1 MVVSVLLNTTVHSV
15 LQADIDPKRSHTHRV
30 IETKVKIEVDNM
42 RYHSETTEE
51 IREIRTEG
59 I

>member
-1 MVVSVLLNTTVHSV
+1 MAISVLLNTTVHLI
-15 LQADIDPKRSHTHRV
+15 LQANRDPKRSHTYRV
-30 IETKVKIEVDNM
+30 LKAKVKLEVDDI
-42 RYHSETTEE
+42 RHHSEIMEE

>member
-1 MVVSVLLNTTVHSV
+1 MDVSVSLNTTVHSV
-15 LQADIDPKRSHTHRV
+15 LQANRDPRRSHTHRV
-30 IETKVKIEVDNM
+30 PETEVKLEVNDM
-42 RYHSETTEE
+42 RYHFEITEE